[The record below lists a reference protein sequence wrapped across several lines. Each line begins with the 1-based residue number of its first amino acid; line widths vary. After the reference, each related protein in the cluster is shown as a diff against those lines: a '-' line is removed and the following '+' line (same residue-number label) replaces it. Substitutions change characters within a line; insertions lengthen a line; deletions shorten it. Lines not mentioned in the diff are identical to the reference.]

1 MQRPF
6 EVLKELF
13 PSSGKPKEIY
23 KGRSYLFK
31 ELNWEEIIQKSK
43 PLKNKN
49 FFWRF
54 SPKRAF
60 WIEEKIWPPQKI
72 EIKVW
77 LTSEYIEGRA
87 KGVSKKIIKDLREG
101 KYAIKRVLNLRG
113 LFVDE
118 AKAAFEEFMKE
129 AILNGDKC
137 VLIIHGRGLSSKG
150 QPVLKTKVKEWL
162 ERGPFRKYVLAFTS
176 ARPCDGGAGAT
187 YVLLSSKPIKK

>member
-13 PSSGKPKEIY
+13 PSIGEPKEIY

-54 SPKRAF
+54 SPKKAF

-129 AILNGDKC
+129 AILNGDRC

-162 ERGPFRKYVLAFTS
+162 EKGPFRKYVLAFTS